1 MTRNGKP
8 ASSIV
13 SRRRLASGQ
22 LSAARTGRQGRED
35 PAFERNIY
43 SQLAGRLGQE
53 IVAGVYPAGSLLPNA
68 QDMCARFSVSRTALR
83 EAYSILSAK
92 ALILARPKIGTRIR
106 PKSEWNLLDPEVLAW
121 HLAAT
126 PSEHLVDELFALRQ
140 MVEPPAAALAAAA
153 PSRNTVQAIADAY
166 ERMERFKNGEGDLIG
181 ADLDFHMAILQASG
195 NRFLAALGGLIQT
208 ALECTFRLSW
218 RGAGGNPGQPPVA
231 APRSLR
237 GDPRRR
243 SGPGARADGRAPA
256 RLDRRRVGVPSAARR
271 GDRRGRERGSR
282 ARTPESGRATRRR
295 VRTAGPSARSPT
307 GGGAPKARRPGRT
320 AARRCA
326 ASYRGRAA
334 KRQAERRPAGSAAD
348 EVSSRRSASRRRS
361 RARPRSSAQAATRPG
376 LARRASRS
384 ARAAP

>member
-8 ASSIV
+8 NSSIV
-13 SRRRLASGQ
+13 SARLASSRPAG
-22 LSAARTGRQGRED
+22 SRVGRQGRND

-53 IVAGVYPAGSLLPNA
+53 IVAGVYPPGSLLPNA

-92 ALILARPKIGTRIR
+92 ALILARPKIGTRVR

-140 MVEPPAAALAAAA
+140 MVEPPAVALAAAA
-153 PSRNTVQAIADAY
+153 PSRETVRMIAEAY

-181 ADLDFHMAILQASG
+181 ADLDFHMAILEASG

-218 RGAGGNPGQPPVA
+218 RGAAGIQDNRLLQHREVFEAIRDA
-231 APRSLR
+231 APDRARERMEELLR
-237 GDPRRR
+237 DSIGDVWEYLRQRDE
-243 SGPGARADGRAPA
+243 AA
-256 RLDRRRVGVPSAARR
+256 SAAAQREAGANR
-271 GDRRGRERGSR
+271 IHETGR
-282 ARTPESGRATRRR
+282 
-295 VRTAGPSARSPT
+295 
-307 GGGAPKARRPGRT
+307 
-320 AARRCA
+320 
-326 ASYRGRAA
+326 
-334 KRQAERRPAGSAAD
+334 
-348 EVSSRRSASRRRS
+348 
-361 RARPRSSAQAATRPG
+361 
-376 LARRASRS
+376 
-384 ARAAP
+384 